1 MPRLSKSRFQTGLQC
16 HKALW
21 LGSHRPDLKDPI
33 GESQQHI
40 FDTGTNVGELARER
54 FADGVLVEED
64 HLHSAQALE
73 TTRRLLEDSPAA
85 IFEAA
90 LQFGGVMV
98 RADAL
103 VRIGDDGWDL
113 YEVKSTT
120 KLKDVHITDLAI
132 QVWVLERAGL
142 RIRHAYLMHLDNT
155 YVYAGGEYDLERL
168 FIAEDATQ
176 SVRDYLPAVPALV
189 AEMTSVLEGLEPQVP
204 IGRRCDSPY
213 TCGFYG
219 YCHAGMPEHPVT
231 ALPRIS
237 AGTLGA
243 LIADGILAI
252 EDVPADY
259 PGLTA
264 PQRTTCE
271 LVRSGTREIV
281 GDVASSLE
289 PLSYPIH
296 FLDFE
301 SFNSA
306 LPLFPGMHPWQQVP
320 FQWSDH
326 ILHAN
331 GDLEHREFLYDGAG
345 DPRETFARSLVDA
358 LGGEGSAVVYSSF
371 ESTRLNELA
380 RDLPEYGKAIAA
392 ILPRLFDLEKVVKA
406 HVRCAECLGAT
417 SVKVVLPALVPD
429 LSYDGLEIAHGDL
442 AALRYVGCITGTTIG
457 PEREQVMSDLRAY
470 CGTDTLAMVRLLD
483 AIRTEA
489 AQDSERQ
496 AG

>member
-16 HKALW
+16 YKALW

-40 FDTGTNVGELARER
+40 FDTGTRVGELARER
-54 FADGVLVEED
+54 FVGGVLVTED
-64 HLHSAQALE
+64 HLHATQALE
-73 TTRRLLEDSPAA
+73 TTRRLLDDPPAA

-90 LQFGGVMV
+90 LQSGGVMV
-98 RADAL
+98 RADAI
-103 VRIGDDGWDL
+103 VRVGEAEWDL
-113 YEVKSTT
+113 YEVKSAT
-120 KLKDVHITDLAI
+120 KLKGVHITDLAI
-132 QVWVLERAGL
+132 QVWVLEGAGL
-142 RIRHAYLMHLDNT
+142 RIRRAYLMHLDNT
-155 YVYAGGEYDLERL
+155 YVYDGGDHDLERL
-168 FIAEDATQ
+168 FVAEDATQ
-176 SVRDYLPAVPALV
+176 LVRDYLPAVPALV
-189 AEMTSVLEGLEPQVP
+189 AEMGAVLEGPEPRVP

-213 TCGFYG
+213 TCSFYG

-237 AGTLGA
+237 AGALDS

-252 EDVPADY
+252 EDVPENY

-271 LVRSGTREIV
+271 LIRAGTREII
-281 GDVASSLE
+281 GDVTRSLE
-289 PLSYPIH
+289 PLRYPIH

-306 LPLFPGMHPWQQVP
+306 LPLFPGTRPWQQVL

-326 ILHAN
+326 ILHEDGA
-331 GDLEHREFLYDGAG
+331 LEHCEFLYDGTG
-345 DPRETFARSLVDA
+345 DPRPTFARSLVDA
-358 LGGEGSAVVYSSF
+358 LGDEGSVVVYSSF
-371 ESTRLNELA
+371 EATRLNELA
-380 RDLPEYGKAIAA
+380 RDLPEFAEPIAL

-406 HVRCAECLGAT
+406 HVRYAECLGGT

-429 LSYDGLEIAHGDL
+429 LSYEGLGIARGDL
-442 AALRYVGCITGTTIG
+442 AALKYAGCVTGVTVG
-457 PEREQVMSDLRAY
+457 PEREQIMSDLRTY

-483 AIRTEA
+483 VIRGA
-489 AQDSERQ
+489 AGQNSKRQ